1 MNTDGTSVAIEPQ
14 WADKFHIAAP
24 PYQHRGQARGHAP
37 GPQTYG
43 TAAAALP
50 HHVASLPYLS
60 DRTAENSM
68 SASQST
74 PYIGSHATRSTP
86 AAPHSAPIP
95 AQLGTD
101 RRYHDQN
108 TIVSTGNR
116 NQEFEGM
123 THSQSL
129 GPREFYTTGTMNP
142 GPSPITAS
150 TSRNARA
157 PYTDPYGASMAPSDP
172 LVWSKPHDLSRSRQ
186 ASSGSLARS
195 FASEEDSKYQ
205 SPASKPLAAAANRVA
220 GTFSRLTRLHK
231 RPQARGTQP
240 TSPYSPELSLR
251 TERDAMN
258 HAPRIDPLSFSSRT
272 ENLSITSL
280 DTSSPEM
287 PSERS
292 FSRHTRGTSER
303 SQASSGGSLVLRD
316 PVNSAP
322 IPDTFDAVH
331 RNVSR
336 APSRNELQMNEAH
349 FERLELIG
357 RGAFGAVYRAKHL
370 PSNTLVALKVIDL
383 DTPDDDVSEIQ
394 REVALL
400 SQMRQAHLKNIVR
413 YWGCWLSGP
422 TLCILMDYAEG
433 GSVRT
438 LMKAGQIQERH
449 LAVIM
454 RETLVALDYIHKAGI
469 IHRDIKAANILV
481 TRTGQPMLCDFGIAA
496 SFVQGGTRG
505 KRSTFIGTPYWMAP
519 EVISEGKTYDYKADI
534 WSLGITAY
542 EIATGNPPHA
552 DQAQHQVI
560 AMIPRNAPPRLP
572 DGPYSPA
579 LREFVA
585 ACLDEDP
592 NARLSAEELMRLK
605 WIRSHGKTPI
615 SVLRE
620 LLAQYASWTKAGG
633 VRTSLIQGKDGPLA
647 LRLAIEEPSVVPIEP
662 EWKFHSTESS
672 DVDADVETTL
682 ASEPVQQP
690 DHPLKRL
697 FDKTEDATSPS
708 KTPLSDT
715 SVSKS
720 SQPKVSTIVNPKAPT
735 PTPLSDSQASRSN
748 RPAGTGFTGAGVTP
762 FRFGIGSRATNPLSD
777 PKPEKENEPVQD
789 AHPELAKPDQKNETA
804 AKAPPMTPA
813 SPPSST
819 SDGKAR
825 SSSQA
830 NPNSSSH
837 ELDSAPSPTQSNS
850 ADLPGTP
857 DTSSNATPV
866 LRRVSRFTT
875 SKPIH
880 AQHPTLRMAVS
891 SSSLMNETYASSMEE
906 ARKSEGSK
914 STNGPSFLEEPFS
927 GFRPQGAI
935 SRTRSRSGSVADL
948 RSRAYAHSATQS
960 LTSRTRLAPIPSLN
974 ITTDEADTSGKKLR
988 EASEDDTATVL
999 PSSGSLSKLPVPDD
1013 SAHHRDQ
1020 HGGSDPTLISTPQLQ
1035 SSQPLYLSDPPT
1047 PDLLRESK
1055 KGLVST
1061 LKPLSLANEKRDV
1074 FQDNTTS
1081 TLFEGPALRS
1091 LDFAGLMNRQEL
1103 HTELTQIV
1111 EDLGSWLD
1119 VLTFGIDR
1127 VLSPPIPRT

>member
-1 MNTDGTSVAIEPQ
+1 MNPDGASVALEPQ
-14 WADKFHIAAP
+14 RADTFHNAAL
-24 PYQHRGQARGHAP
+24 PYQHRGQAKGRAP
-37 GPQTYG
+37 GSQANG

-60 DRTAENSM
+60 DRTAEPTIS
-68 SASQST
+68 SSQST
-74 PYIGSHATRSTP
+74 IYTGLHGIRSTP

-95 AQLGTD
+95 AHLGSD

-108 TIVSTGNR
+108 TNTSTGYR
-116 NQEFEGM
+116 NQEYEGM

-129 GPREFYTTGTMNP
+129 GPTEFYTIGTMNS
-142 GPSPITAS
+142 GPSPKTAGA
-150 TSRNARA
+150 SRTART
-157 PYTDPYGASMAPSDP
+157 PYTDPYGTGMAPSDP

-205 SPASKPLAAAANRVA
+205 TPASKPLAAAANRVA

-240 TSPYSPELSLR
+240 TSPYSPEVNLR
-251 TERDAMN
+251 TERDMTN
-258 HAPRIDPLSFSSRT
+258 HAPRNDSLSFSSRN
-272 ENLSITSL
+272 ENFSITSL

-292 FSRHTRGTSER
+292 YSRHTRGTSER

-316 PVNSAP
+316 PMNSAP

-331 RNVSR
+331 RNISR

-400 SQMRQAHLKNIVR
+400 SQMRQAHLKNI
-413 YWGCWLSGP
+413 
-422 TLCILMDYAEG
+422 
-433 GSVRT
+433 
-438 LMKAGQIQERH
+438 MKAGQIQERH

-519 EVISEGKTYDYKADI
+519 EVISEGKTYDFKADI

-560 AMIPRNAPPRLP
+560 TMIPRNAPPRLP

-592 NARLSAEELMRLK
+592 NARLAAEELMRLK
-605 WIRSHGKTPI
+605 WIRSYGKTPI
-615 SVLRE
+615 SILRE

-672 DVDADVETTL
+672 DLDTDADTTI
-682 ASEPVQQP
+682 ASEPMQQP

-697 FDKTEDATSPS
+697 FDRTQDANPPS
-708 KTPLSDT
+708 KMPLSDT
-715 SVSKS
+715 NISKP
-720 SQPKVSTIVNPKAPT
+720 SQPKTPTIVNTKVST
-735 PTPLSDSQASRSN
+735 PTPLSDLQASRGN
-748 RPAGTGFTGAGVTP
+748 RQAGTGFTGAGVTP
-762 FRFGIGSRATNPLSD
+762 FRFGIGSRATDPLSD
-777 PKPEKENEPVQD
+777 PKLEKENEFVQD
-789 AHPELAKPDQKNETA
+789 AQFEQLRSDQKKDIVV
-804 AKAPPMTPA
+804 KAPSMTPT

-819 SDGKAR
+819 PERKAR
-825 SSSQA
+825 SPSQA
-830 NPNSSSH
+830 NPTSSSYD
-837 ELDSAPSPTQSNS
+837 LDSASSPTQSNLANS
-850 ADLPGTP
+850 PGSP
-857 DTSSNATPV
+857 GASSNATPV

-875 SKPIH
+875 SKPID
-880 AQHPTLRMAVS
+880 AQHPSLRMAVS
-891 SSSLMNETYASSMEE
+891 SSSLMNEAYTSSIEE
-906 ARKSEGSK
+906 ARKNEGTK
-914 STNGPSFLEEPFS
+914 STNSPSFLEEPFS

-948 RSRAYAHSATQS
+948 RSRAYAHQATQS

-974 ITTDEADTSGKKLR
+974 ISTDEEEISAKELQGSSRDGT
-988 EASEDDTATVL
+988 TAL
-999 PSSGSLSKLPVPDD
+999 PSSVSLSKLSVPDD
-1013 SAHHRDQ
+1013 AAHHRDQ
-1020 HGGSDPTLISTPQLQ
+1020 HGGSDPTLVSTPQ
-1035 SSQPLYLSDPPT
+1035 SQPSQPFHLSDPPT
-1047 PDLLRESK
+1047 LDMPKHTK

-1074 FQDNTTS
+1074 FQDNTPS

-1127 VLSPPIPRT
+1127 VLSPPLPRT